1 MQYPYLT
8 FLEAITIVLTLFIGI
23 IIFYFLIKIFN
34 KTVKFLTVLKAIL
47 LYELCAIII
56 YSIYP
61 APIFPS
67 LKFLVLK
74 LIILGVVLFLT
85 FYFITRKHFL
95 INWKKSLALFFLIS
109 FILFPLLDYFRV
121 NLEFKLMNLSVFAE
135 ENTRLENQINQAIKE
150 KGFIGY
156 MFSVEQYMPLSTRI
170 LGKVEGAIFSWP
182 GDALRQIIIQKSNE
196 PVEKIPEYYVKVI
209 SPNGGE
215 KIEINQPFNIKWDSK
230 NIGSVNVSLLSSND
244 LSFDNVYISRVCSK
258 ADASLGSC
266 QGTLRDFHT
275 APYYKIRI
283 EGYREKPSEDL
294 SYTVITDESDIYFNI
309 LIEQ

>member
-47 LYELCAIII
+47 LYELCAIVA

-61 APIFPS
+61 APIFQS
-67 LKFLVLK
+67 LKFSVLM

-135 ENTRLENQINQAIKE
+135 ENTRLENQIDQAIKE
-150 KGFIGY
+150 KGFMGY
-156 MFSVEQYMPLSTRI
+156 MFSVEQYMPLSMKI
-170 LGKVEGAIFSWP
+170 LGKIEGAIFSWP
-182 GDALRQIIIQKSNE
+182 GNCLRQIIIQKSNE
-196 PVEKIPEYYVKVI
+196 PSEKIPE
-209 SPNGGE
+209 
-215 KIEINQPFNIKWDSK
+215 
-230 NIGSVNVSLLSSND
+230 
-244 LSFDNVYISRVCSK
+244 
-258 ADASLGSC
+258 
-266 QGTLRDFHT
+266 
-275 APYYKIRI
+275 
-283 EGYREKPSEDL
+283 
-294 SYTVITDESDIYFNI
+294 
-309 LIEQ
+309 